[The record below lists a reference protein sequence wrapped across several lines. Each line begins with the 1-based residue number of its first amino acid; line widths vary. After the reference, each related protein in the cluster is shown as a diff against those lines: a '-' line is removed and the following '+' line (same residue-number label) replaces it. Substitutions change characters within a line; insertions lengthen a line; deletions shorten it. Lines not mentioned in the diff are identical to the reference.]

1 MRITNA
7 LCITVKAQLQ
17 AEISELK
24 KQLIEESKSKVLLMD
39 ENDKQMT
46 NERQRNS
53 SVQQTM
59 INQMRDMRN
68 NYENEL
74 RTLRGNIDNLERDNS
89 VLVTKSK
96 GLELELKKLKSN
108 NLSSS
113 NDSNS
118 EGDRQQF
125 ELDLDKLRK
134 ALEAETKAKRDL
146 EAKLV

>member
-1 MRITNA
+1 LRITNA

>member
-1 MRITNA
+1 MV
-7 LCITVKAQLQ
+7 CITVKAQLQ